1 LRIPD
6 DNSFK
11 IQFAADADAADA
23 DAADADAADADAAA
37 AAAISC

>member
-6 DNSFK
+6 DSSFK
-11 IQFAADADAADA
+11 IQF
-23 DAADADAADADAAA
+23 AADADAADADAAA